1 MLGVVA
7 AYRTPRTSR
16 VITIRVGVHVGRI
29 LGAVMG
35 STMPR
40 YQLFGASMDYVQEM
54 EGSSMPGRVH
64 MSKEF
69 AAVLRD
75 GGRGQL
81 VVDELGDG
89 TAFLATPNATRT
101 AGGSVK
107 STADLDATPAGSVFA
122 PLRHDLRP

>member
-7 AYRTPRTSR
+7 AYRTPRTAR
-16 VITIRVGVHVGRI
+16 VIAIRVGLHVGRI

-40 YQLFGASMDYVQEM
+40 YQLFGASMDYVQGM
-54 EGSSMPGRVH
+54 EGSSSPGRVH

-69 AAVLRD
+69 ADVLRE

-81 VVDELGDG
+81 VVDELEDG
-89 TAFLATPNATRT
+89 TAFLATPNATRI
-101 AGGSVK
+101 AGGTVQC
-107 STADLDATPAGSVFA
+107 
-122 PLRHDLRP
+122 